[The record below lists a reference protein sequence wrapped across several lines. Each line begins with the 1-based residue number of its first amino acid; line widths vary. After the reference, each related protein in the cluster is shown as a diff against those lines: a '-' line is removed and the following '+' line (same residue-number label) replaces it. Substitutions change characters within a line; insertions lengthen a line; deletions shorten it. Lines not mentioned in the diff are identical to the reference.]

1 MIALIDGDI
10 VTYRCAAV
18 CEEAGQGV
26 AKWQADQLLTRI
38 LEDVD
43 ATDWKIF
50 LSGDD
55 NFRYKVYPDY
65 KANRRDMVKPKHLE
79 LLREHLILDWNATIV
94 NGYEADDSLGIEQ
107 SRDITKSIICSID
120 KDLLQIP
127 GHHYNFVKRIIVY
140 VTIVD
145 GWKSFYTQ
153 LLTGDATDNI
163 KG

>member
-94 NGYEADDSLGIEQ
+94 NGYEADDALGIGASNQ
-107 SRDITKSIICSID
+107 SIICSID
-120 KDLLQIP
+120 KDLLQVP
-127 GHHYNFVKRIIVY
+127 GHHYNFVKREIKQI
-140 VTIVD
+140 TELD
-145 GWKSFYTQ
+145 G
-153 LLTGDATDNI
+153 
-163 KG
+163 